1 MPVYVYEAF
10 DAKGQRISGVESA
23 KDARGLA
30 SALIAKGLQP
40 LKIKPQRSLSGLF
53 SFSFGSDHKRL
64 KHEELLFF
72 TKELA
77 DLLESG
83 VPIERSLAIIADA
96 ADKKETKD
104 LVNAI
109 KREVQGGKTL
119 SVALAAYPATF
130 DKLYVNMV
138 TVGEM
143 GGVLPQ
149 VLARLDSFLEKARQV
164 RRFIITSS
172 IYPAIL
178 ALVGLVS
185 VGVLVGFVVPKF
197 GQIFEDLHQPM
208 PVITRYIVNI
218 SYVLRQGWWMMILAF
233 LAAFMAFKAY
243 LNTEQGRQRWDAYI
257 IKMPFIGDSLLR
269 SELGRFTRT
278 LGTLLESGVPILS
291 AISLSSEVVS
301 NTVIRTSLQD
311 IYKGVRQGKAL
322 SQLMK
327 QFSVFP
333 SLMVH
338 LVSIG
343 EETGEIGRMLLKIAD
358 DFEEKLQHD
367 TKVFLSLVEP
377 ITIVLMGVVIGG
389 VILSMLLA
397 IFGINDVSF

>member
-1 MPVYVYEAF
+1 MPAFVYEAL
-10 DAKGQRISGVESA
+10 DTRGQRIGGVESA
-23 KDARGLA
+23 MDERALA
-30 SALIAKGLQP
+30 SILISKGLQP
-40 LKIKPQRSLSGLF
+40 LKIRPQRSFSGLF
-53 SFSFGSDHKRL
+53 SFSLSSDSQRL

-83 VPIERSLAIIADA
+83 VPIEKSLAVIADA
-96 ADKKETKD
+96 AEKKETKE
-104 LVNAI
+104 LVTAI
-109 KREVQGGKTL
+109 KRDVQAGKTL
-119 SVALAAYPATF
+119 SAALSAYPATF
-130 DKLYVNMV
+130 SKLYVNMV

-149 VLARLDSFLEKARQV
+149 VLSRLDSFLEKARQV

-185 VGVLVGFVVPKF
+185 VGVLIGFVVPKF

-208 PVITRYIVNI
+208 PIVTRYIVNI
-218 SYVLRQGWWMMILAF
+218 SYVLRQGWWMMLLAI
-233 LAAFMAFKAY
+233 ATTVVAFKAY
-243 LNTEQGRQRWDAYI
+243 LNTQAGRQKWDANI
-257 IKMPFIGDSLLR
+257 IRVPFIGESFLR
-269 SELGRFTRT
+269 SDLGRFTRT

-291 AISLSSEVVS
+291 AISLSAEVVS
-301 NTVIRTSLQD
+301 NTVVRTSLQD
-311 IYKGVRQGKAL
+311 IYKGVRQGKTL

-333 SLMVH
+333 SIMVH

-343 EETGEIGRMLLKIAD
+343 EETGEMGRMLLKIAD